1 MLINEKNII
10 AYFGSKSDNL
20 QSNGIYDI
28 NYFKKLSKKLGID
41 RLFFLKQ
48 THSKDVFILDRI
60 PEKPITLFDIEGDA
74 IVTQEKNIGIGV
86 VTADCV
92 PLFLID
98 KKNKAI
104 GAIHAGWKG
113 LSLKIITETISKM
126 QLTFGT
132 SVSDLKIYIGPS
144 ADVCCYEVQ
153 PDFLEHFDTST
164 FNDKIVE
171 KRDGNIFFNP
181 KKAALIE
188 LKAKGVLLSQIDF
201 SNHCCTI
208 CDGSFC
214 SVRREKENVG
224 RQPSVIY
231 IRD

>member
-48 THSKDVFILDRI
+48 THSKDVFIVDRI
-60 PEKPITLFDIEGDA
+60 TEKPITLFEIEGDA

-98 KKNKAI
+98 TKNNAI
-104 GAIHAGWKG
+104 AAIHAGWKG
-113 LSLKIITETISKM
+113 LSLKIITETIDKM
-126 QLTFGT
+126 ALNFGT
-132 SVSDLKIYIGPS
+132 NLTDLKVYIGPS

-153 PDFLEHFDTST
+153 LDFLEHFDTSI

-171 KRDGNIFFNP
+171 KKDGNIFFNP
-181 KKAALIE
+181 KKDALIE
-188 LKAKGVLLSQIDF
+188 LQAKGLSLSQIDF
-201 SNHCCTI
+201 SNHFCTI
-208 CDGSFC
+208 CHESFC
-214 SVRREKENVG
+214 SVRREKENAG

-231 IRD
+231 IKD